1 MEVPLL
7 DLRPEFE
14 EIRQEVL
21 DGWNAVFQTMRVLK
35 GPNLQAFEKE
45 MADYLGVGHVV
56 GVASGTDALAL
67 GLIAAGVGP
76 GHEVVIQANAF
87 AAAVEATKI
96 AGATPVA
103 VDIREED
110 LGPDADQ
117 VASAITPRTKAVIV
131 VHMYGL
137 PVDLAPIVEL
147 CRERGLVLV
156 EDASHAHGAEYRGKK
171 IGAFGTVGAFS
182 CGPVKNLACIGDG
195 GFVATDDPDVA
206 QRVRL
211 LQAHGQAKKNQHAL
225 YGFNSRLD
233 ELQAV
238 VLRAKLK
245 RLDERN
251 ARRRELAARYDSAL
265 AHIEEVTTPPTFP
278 DRTCAYHR
286 YVVRVP
292 RRDELA
298 AFLKERGVGT
308 GIYYPVPIHKQ
319 PPWKETWGTEP
330 SLPVAEKVC
339 GEILALPLY
348 PELTDEQLA
357 HVVESIEAFFA

>member
-21 DGWNAVFQTMRVLK
+21 DGWNGVFETMRVLK
-35 GPNLQAFEKE
+35 GPNLKAFEEE
-45 MADYLGVGHVV
+45 MADYLGVSHVV
-56 GVASGTDALAL
+56 GVASGTDALTL

-87 AAAVEATKI
+87 AAAVEATKT
-96 AGATPVA
+96 AGAAPVA
-103 VDIREED
+103 IDIRQSD
-110 LGPDADQ
+110 LGPDLEQ
-117 VASAITPRTKAVIV
+117 LEGAINELSRAIMI

-147 CRERGLVLV
+147 CERHDLILI

-171 IGAFGTVGAFS
+171 TGSFGKVGSFS

-195 GFVATDDPDVA
+195 GFVATDDPAVA
-206 QRVRL
+206 EKVRL
-211 LQAHGQAKKNQHAL
+211 LQAHGQAKKNQHEL
-225 YGFNSRLD
+225 HGFNSRLD
-233 ELQAV
+233 EIQAV

-251 ARRRELAARYDSAL
+251 ARRQELAARYDQAL
-265 AHIEEVTTPPTFP
+265 AELEEVTTPPVLP
-278 DRTCAYHR
+278 DRSCVYHR
-286 YVVRVP
+286 YVIRAP

-319 PPWKETWGTEP
+319 PTWLDRWGTVP
-330 SLPVAEKVC
+330 SLPVSEKVC

-348 PELTDEQLA
+348 PELTDEQLSY
-357 HVVESIEAFFA
+357 VVESIKAFFA

>member
-1 MEVPLL
+1 MDVPLL

-14 EIRQEVL
+14 EIRQEVI
-21 DGWNAVFQTMRVLK
+21 DGWNGVFQTMRVLK
-35 GPNLQAFEKE
+35 GPNLKAFEEE
-45 MADYLGVGHVV
+45 MAAYLGVSHVV
-56 GVASGTDALAL
+56 GVASGTDALTL

-76 GHEVVIQANAF
+76 GHQVIIQANAF

-96 AGATPVA
+96 AGAIPVA
-103 VDIREED
+103 IDIRESD
-110 LGPDADQ
+110 LGPDLDQ
-117 VASAITPRTKAVIV
+117 LQAAITERTKAVIV

-137 PVDLAPIVEL
+137 PVDMAPIVEL
-147 CRERGLVLV
+147 CESRGLLLI

-171 IGAFGTVGAFS
+171 TGAFGKVGAFS
-182 CGPVKNLACIGDG
+182 CGPVKNMACIGDG
-195 GFVATDDPDVA
+195 GFVATDDPHVA

-211 LQAHGQAKKNQHAL
+211 LQAHGQATKNQHAL

-251 ARRRELAARYDSAL
+251 ARRRERAARYDAAL
-265 AHIEEVTTPPTFP
+265 VDLDEVITPPVFP
-278 DRTCAYHR
+278 DRTSAYHR

-292 RRDELA
+292 RRDDLA

-308 GIYYPVPIHKQ
+308 GIYYPVPIHKH

-348 PELTDEQLA
+348 PELTDEQLDY
-357 HVVESIEAFFA
+357 VVENIKAFFA